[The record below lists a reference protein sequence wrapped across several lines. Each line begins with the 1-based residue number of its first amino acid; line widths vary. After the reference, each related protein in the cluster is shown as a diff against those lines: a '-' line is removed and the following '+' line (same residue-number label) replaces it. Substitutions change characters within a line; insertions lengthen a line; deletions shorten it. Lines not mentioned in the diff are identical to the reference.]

1 MFPNTFELFYQFL
14 IGHGLGIYFIPINL
28 IIILLYILY
37 NSLISSFYLFIYLYI
52 TVGSDIK
59 IETRITPLIQTF
71 IFVEWVAQGLTTRY
85 QANNWQIG
93 LATVCKCRDNV
104 KRVLLSNYKSLVH
117 WAIPDT
123 IRNPKFNNEKF
134 KLFKGKHYYI
144 YILIHKLK

>member
-1 MFPNTFELFYQFL
+1 MLVESDEDSDLEDLEHLNHIQQEIRVFDENIVTKRAEYFKSLGINSGVAFKETFRMFPNTFELFYQFL

-37 NSLISSFYLFIYLYI
+37 NSLISSFYLFIYIYI

-85 QANNWQIG
+85 
-93 LATVCKCRDNV
+93 
-104 KRVLLSNYKSLVH
+104 
-117 WAIPDT
+117 
-123 IRNPKFNNEKF
+123 
-134 KLFKGKHYYI
+134 
-144 YILIHKLK
+144 